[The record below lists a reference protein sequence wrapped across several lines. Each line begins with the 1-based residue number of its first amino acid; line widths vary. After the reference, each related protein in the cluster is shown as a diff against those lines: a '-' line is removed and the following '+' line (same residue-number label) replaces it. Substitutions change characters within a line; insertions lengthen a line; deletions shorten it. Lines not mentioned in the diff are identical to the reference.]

1 MFELTFLGT
10 AAAVPAAD
18 RGLPALLVDHGPRR
32 FLIDCGEGTQRQILA
47 SGVGFRRLDTI
58 LLTHGHADHVLGLPG
73 LAATLAQWDS
83 TPHLTICGGP
93 ATLDVVRA
101 LLDGALHP
109 YGDPGIEI
117 RLQPIGP
124 GTVWEDAE
132 LRVVA
137 FPLQHT
143 VPDCLG
149 FRFEDKGPKMR
160 LDPARLDAL
169 RVPPGPMRAL
179 LAGGVGVDLPG
190 GRRVEPDEVAAP
202 SKPGPR
208 VCVVGDTGP
217 FAELVTEAAG
227 ADLLVCEATFLSG
240 DAQRAAQSGHLTA
253 SQAAQLAVEA
263 KVEALWL
270 THISHRHRGPE
281 VQAEARMV
289 YPTARVAH
297 DFERV
302 KVVGRKD

>member
-1 MFELTFLGT
+1 MFDLTFLGT

-32 FLIDCGEGTQRQILA
+32 FLIDCGEGTQRQVLA

-58 LLTHGHADHVLGLPG
+58 FLTHGHADHVLGLPG
-73 LAATLAQWDS
+73 LAATLAQWES
-83 TPHLTICGGP
+83 TPHLTICGGL

-101 LLDGALHP
+101 LLDGAMHP
-109 YGDPGIEI
+109 YGEPGIEI
-117 RLQPIGP
+117 RLQEIGP
-124 GTVWEDAE
+124 GTVWEDPD

-137 FPLQHT
+137 FALQHT

-169 RVPPGPMRAL
+169 RVPPGPLRAL
-179 LAGGVGVDLPG
+179 LASGVPVDLPG
-190 GRRVEPDEVAAP
+190 GRRVEPEDVAAP
-202 SKPGPR
+202 SRPGPR

-217 FAELVTEAAG
+217 FPELVTEAAG
-227 ADLLVCEATFLSG
+227 ADLLVCEATFLAAE
-240 DAQRAAQSGHLTA
+240 AQRAAQSGHLTA
-253 SQAAQLAVEA
+253 MQAGQLALEA
-263 KVEALWL
+263 QVDALWL

-281 VQAEARMV
+281 VQAEARQV
-289 YPTARVAH
+289 FPTARVAN
-297 DFERV
+297 DFDRV
-302 KVVGRKD
+302 KVTARKD